1 MGVRGMQ
8 RSILGCILL
17 GWLIVLPTKTWAG
30 MPEVSGLG
38 IRAQSMAG
46 MGVALDNDPSASYYN
61 PAGLVGLY
69 FHNDIGMNL
78 GLGVSTFD
86 LKATAEHS
94 IRGRYTPGDLRSATF
109 IDLGFGLDLGRSFR
123 DWLGGRSLVVGAS
136 VLIPTDSLYWWRL
149 QFPEEERHPF
159 YYDDIHRLVAVVGA
173 GLEVNSWL
181 SIGMSANILLKLETN
196 SEGPVYVDPD
206 DLQAILSGLGRNASE
221 DYIVV
226 EGDIAE
232 DQKTKLAVSPIVGI
246 QVRPTEYLTLGL
258 TYHRELYMDD
268 YGTNHV
274 EVLIKPQDS
283 NPLKV
288 TFDYDHHFAH
298 YYTPDQWAAGVRYT
312 FGKGSMLS
320 AEATYMQWSTF
331 LDWLHERPI
340 PRFKDVFAFKVGGEK
355 QIIERN
361 TYLGDVILRAGYGF
375 WKSPV
380 PEQRGETNFLD
391 NDKHILAV
399 GVECRRENLGIWWT
413 KPVSVQAMA
422 QYQYLVERSYTKD
435 INGEKLTFGGYA
447 DAAGISMEFEF

>member
-1 MGVRGMQ
+1 
-8 RSILGCILL
+8 
-17 GWLIVLPTKTWAG
+17 
-30 MPEVSGLG
+30 
-38 IRAQSMAG
+38 
-46 MGVALDNDPSASYYN
+46 
-61 PAGLVGLY
+61 
-69 FHNDIGMNL
+69 
-78 GLGVSTFD
+78 
-86 LKATAEHS
+86 
-94 IRGRYTPGDLRSATF
+94 
-109 IDLGFGLDLGRSFR
+109 
-123 DWLGGRSLVVGAS
+123 
-136 VLIPTDSLYWWRL
+136 
-149 QFPEEERHPF
+149 
-159 YYDDIHRLVAVVGA
+159 
-173 GLEVNSWL
+173 
-181 SIGMSANILLKLETN
+181 
-196 SEGPVYVDPD
+196 
-206 DLQAILSGLGRNASE
+206 
-221 DYIVV
+221 V

-246 QVRPTEYLTLGL
+246 QVRPTERLTLGL
-258 TYHRELYMDD
+258 TYRRELYMDD

-312 FGKGSMLS
+312 FGKGAMLS
-320 AEATYMQWSTF
+320 AEAAYMQWSTF

-391 NDKHILAV
+391 NDKRILAV
-399 GVECRRENLGIWWT
+399 GVECRRENLGTWWT

-422 QYQYLVERSYTKD
+422 QYHYLVERSYTKD
-435 INGEKLTFGGYA
+435 ISGEKLTFGGYA